1 MRWEIRGLIEGFYGR
16 PWSWDDRIDVARW
29 CAARAMTHY
38 VYAPKDDPLHR
49 SRWREPYGVEALDGF
64 ARLIAQGGLSVG
76 FAVSPGLSMDYDD
89 VDDRRAL
96 AAKIDP
102 LLALGVDLVCLA
114 LDDLDP
120 RPGLGTAHAGLTR
133 WLHGHLDGRAD
144 LVLVPTE
151 YTGTGTVTPYLEALA
166 AIPDDVPI
174 AWTGVAVVND
184 TITVDEARRRAD
196 ALGGRLPLL
205 WDNYPVNDAFMV
217 DRLFLGPLRGRDPGL
232 AAHCSGYLAN
242 PMSQPMASKLPLA
255 SAAAYLRGED
265 PDKAWAEEAGDL
277 RVLAEACDGV
287 EPRRLVA
294 AAVAGGST
302 DELRAWL
309 LAAEGCAATGLG
321 DEAAPWVEQAHAE
334 ARVGLQAM
342 RVIDALGEGDLAAAH
357 GHALGVVFAWPGVR
371 RSAVTVMGA
380 RCSIRPVMTQDR
392 DGGWVLQPG
401 ARSED
406 ENAIDHL
413 VRFALDRLTGA

>member
-151 YTGTGTVTPYLEALA
+151 YTGTGTVTPYL
-166 AIPDDVPI
+166 
-174 AWTGVAVVND
+174 
-184 TITVDEARRRAD
+184 
-196 ALGGRLPLL
+196 
-205 WDNYPVNDAFMV
+205 
-217 DRLFLGPLRGRDPGL
+217 
-232 AAHCSGYLAN
+232 C
-242 PMSQPMASKLPLA
+242 
-255 SAAAYLRGED
+255 
-265 PDKAWAEEAGDL
+265 
-277 RVLAEACDGV
+277 
-287 EPRRLVA
+287 LVYT
-294 AAVAGGST
+294 S
-302 DELRAWL
+302 
-309 LAAEGCAATGLG
+309 
-321 DEAAPWVEQAHAE
+321 
-334 ARVGLQAM
+334 
-342 RVIDALGEGDLAAAH
+342 
-357 GHALGVVFAWPGVR
+357 
-371 RSAVTVMGA
+371 
-380 RCSIRPVMTQDR
+380 RCV
-392 DGGWVLQPG
+392 
-401 ARSED
+401 
-406 ENAIDHL
+406 
-413 VRFALDRLTGA
+413 